1 MDRASVPDLDSL
13 DRDAL
18 VGLVLAHQEKLTS
31 LIAARDEE
39 LRRLEAE
46 LDLHRQTLSEQS
58 EELRSRSD
66 RIEHLKLMVEKLRRM
81 IFGTK
86 SEKIVVK
93 LEQLELELEDT
104 ETTHAELEAA
114 AERLAP
120 AKEPKARP
128 ERKPLPE
135 HLTREVVTHA
145 PNRDCCPDCGGQ
157 LRHFGEDVS
166 EQLEYIP
173 ESFKVIRH
181 VRPKFACTGCDR
193 IVEAPAPSRPIER
206 GLAGPGLLAHV
217 IVSKFADHL
226 PLYRQSEIYARQGVE
241 IARSTLAGWVGGATD
256 LLSPLVDAI
265 QKHVLAGCKLH
276 ADDTPIPV
284 LSPGSGKTRTGRLWT
299 YVRDDRPAGDQTAPA
314 VWFAYSEDR
323 KGEHPRQHLK
333 TFKGALQAD
342 AYAGFHHLYGDE
354 IYEAACWAHARRKFH
369 DIHVIHA
376 SPTTIE
382 ALTRIG
388 ALYAIEEE
396 IRGKP
401 ADLRLSIRQ
410 ARARPLLEE
419 LRTWMQKALRSLSSK
434 SETAGAIRYALSR
447 WRALT
452 RYTEDGTLEI
462 DNSAAERALRA
473 VALGRK
479 NFLFVGSDCGGERA
493 AAMYS
498 LIGSAKLNGLDPEL
512 YLRTVLAQ
520 IADHPVRRIDELL
533 PWNLALALQHPASQA
548 A

>member
-1 MDRASVPDLDSL
+1 MDRAPLPDLDSL
-13 DRDAL
+13 DRDTLVAL
-18 VGLVLAHQEKLTS
+18 VRAHQEELAS

-39 LRRLEAE
+39 IRRLEAE
-46 LDLHRQTLSEQS
+46 LESQRQTLSHQVDELS
-58 EELRSRSD
+58 LRSE
-66 RIEHLKLMVEKLRRM
+66 RIEHLKLMVEKLRH
-81 IFGTK
+81 ILFGTR
-86 SEKIVVK
+86 SEKIVLK
-93 LEQLELELEDT
+93 LEQLELELEEQ

-114 AERLAP
+114 AERVAP
-120 AKEPKARP
+120 AKEPKTRS

-135 HLTREVVTHA
+135 HLPREVVTHS
-145 PNRDCCPDCGGQ
+145 PNRDRCSDCGSQ
-157 LRHFGEDVS
+157 LRKFGEDVS

-181 VRPKFACTGCDR
+181 VRPKFSCTGCDR
-193 IVEAPAPSRPIER
+193 VVEAPAPSRPIER
-206 GLAGPGLLAHV
+206 GLAGHALLAHV
-217 IVSKFADHL
+217 IVSKFSDHL
-226 PLYRQSEIYARQGVE
+226 PLYRQSEIYTRQGVE
-241 IARSTLAGWVGGATD
+241 ISRSTLAGWVGASSD
-256 LLSPLVDAI
+256 LLRPLVDAI
-265 QKHVLAGCKLH
+265 QKHVLAGRKLH
-276 ADDTPIPV
+276 ADDTPMPV
-284 LSPGSGKTRTGRLWT
+284 LAPGNGKTRTGRLWT
-299 YVRDDRPAGDQTAPA
+299 YVRDDRPAGEQAAPA

-333 TFKGALQAD
+333 NFKGALQAD
-342 AYAGFHHLYGDE
+342 AYAGFHHLYGDH

-369 DIHVIHA
+369 EIHVVHA
-376 SPTTIE
+376 SPTTTD
-382 ALTRIG
+382 ALARIG
-388 ALYAIEEE
+388 ALYAIEDE

-410 ARARPLLEE
+410 SRARPLLDE
-419 LRTWMQKALRSLSSK
+419 LRTWMEKALRSLSSK

-452 RYTEDGTLEI
+452 RYTEDGLLEI

-479 NFLFVGSDCGGERA
+479 NFLFVGSDCGGQRA

-512 YLRTVLAQ
+512 YLRTVLAR
-520 IADHPVRRIDELL
+520 IADHPISSIQDLL
-533 PWNLALALQHPASQA
+533 PWNLAASLQTNSSQA